1 LNDLRGHGV
10 HIRSFLFFATEG
22 TEYTGIRKSK
32 IKNIETKKEP
42 EEEKQSKREIDF
54 VFPI

>member
-1 LNDLRGHGV
+1 MSDP
-10 HIRSFLFFATEG
+10 FYFFATEG
-22 TEYTGIRKSK
+22 TEDTEIRKSK

-42 EEEKQSKREIDF
+42 EKEKQTKRDIDF